1 MQRLENDALNPK
13 LAADVVGPEPEAM
26 FESAPADLR
35 GWNNVAE
42 AAAGAGAGNDLMDA
56 GEFGGG
62 GGGEPS
68 LEYEFTR
75 RRIQTNIAE
84 IWNFFSSELGKVRK
98 AVSGGHANTADLEES
113 INQVLLQGAEHKRS
127 LLSDMERMRQSDGY
141 EAWRH
146 KEARDLSDLVQR
158 RLHHLQN
165 PSDCQNARKLV
176 CKLNKVGTA

>member
-1 MQRLENDALNPK
+1 MHIGQGLHVINRFKPTTFSPLSPFCSDQLDKQSALKLVQRLENDALNPK

-84 IWNFFSSELGKVRK
+84 IWNFL
-98 AVSGGHANTADLEES
+98 AANWARCARRCPAAMPIPPIWRSPS
-113 INQVLLQGAEHKRS
+113 IRCCCRVPS
-127 LLSDMERMRQSDGY
+127 TSDR
-141 EAWRH
+141 
-146 KEARDLSDLVQR
+146 
-158 RLHHLQN
+158 
-165 PSDCQNARKLV
+165 C
-176 CKLNKVGTA
+176 